1 MIDHYVII
9 LLLWILPSCFL
20 TSRVKPLQFLWGLS
34 FPVSKSK
41 PTETF
46 KGFLYGCL
54 HRRLAS
60 RQFGNESPLHIL
72 NVKIWAV
79 TNSYKFQKFGSILW
93 KLTKINKKKKPPPPP
108 PPPTPST
115 NLWNS
120 FEEKEK
126 TPSKWFLSS
135 YYLKFVPH
143 Y

>member
-79 TNSYKFQKFGSILW
+79 TNSYKFQKFGSIFW
-93 KLTKINKKKKPPPPP
+93 KLLNTPPNKLVKLFRGKRKNAIQVIFIKLLLKICATLLKY
-108 PPPTPST
+108 T
-115 NLWNS
+115 
-120 FEEKEK
+120 FEE
-126 TPSKWFLSS
+126 
-135 YYLKFVPH
+135 VH
-143 Y
+143 